1 MTVIEDRDLE
11 KANNKN
17 KKIWSSCCNYMYFNS
32 LPTVLLFLQDYFL
45 KKKKYHQRVSSCTFK
60 SLTEEM
66 PYPEKPT
73 AKFGFRSVCTSSAIT
88 IR

>member
-32 LPTVLLFLQDYFL
+32 LPTVSLFLQDYFL
-45 KKKKYHQRVSSCTFK
+45 KKKVSSA
-60 SLTEEM
+60 SLLMYFQVTHRRNALSRKAYSQIWLEEC
-66 PYPEKPT
+66 
-73 AKFGFRSVCTSSAIT
+73 VH
-88 IR
+88 